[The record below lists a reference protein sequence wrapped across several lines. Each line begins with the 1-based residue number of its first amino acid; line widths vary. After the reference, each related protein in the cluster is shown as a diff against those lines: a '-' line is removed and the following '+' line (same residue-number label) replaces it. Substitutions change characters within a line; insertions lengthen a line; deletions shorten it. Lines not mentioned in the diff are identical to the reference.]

1 MVDLVE
7 APSAGDDEVDR
18 AFARLSRAG
27 KRPSVEAVLHA
38 VCLSTGQATVVGHTH
53 PVAVNVVL
61 CSAHAERLASEVVFP
76 DQVVVLGSRPV
87 LVPYHDPGLELAR
100 AVKRGIEAHLAEE
113 GKAPRL
119 TTSATTGSWHWAG
132 RPPMCSR

>member
-1 MVDLVE
+1 MLSGQGDGGAQRLRVAISAMVDLVDE
-7 APSAGDDEVDR
+7 PSAGDDEVDR

-61 CSAHAERLASEVVFP
+61 CSAMPSAWP
-76 DQVVVLGSRPV
+76 
-87 LVPYHDPGLELAR
+87 AR
-100 AVKRGIEAHLAEE
+100 WSSPTR
-113 GKAPRL
+113 
-119 TTSATTGSWHWAG
+119 W
-132 RPPMCSR
+132 